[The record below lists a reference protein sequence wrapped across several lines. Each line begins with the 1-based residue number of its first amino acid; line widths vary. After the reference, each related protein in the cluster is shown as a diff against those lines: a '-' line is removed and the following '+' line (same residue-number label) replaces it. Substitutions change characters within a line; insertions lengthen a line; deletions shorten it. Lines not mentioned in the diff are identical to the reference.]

1 MFEVMNDE
9 SARRADRI
17 DAGRWLA
24 DRGFGK
30 APVQTEIRACEHPS
44 IDLSGFS
51 PEDLE
56 AMLAILERHDP
67 GAREQAASGRIYI
80 DVGAASITGYRQ
92 GSRPKL
98 PANVD
103 LRPGS
108 PNRGLTASS
117 MPCSSANW
125 ARIAQRWGV
134 ALRPADAPTRN
145 YRGVS
150 RASASRGRRG
160 GDIRW

>member
-1 MFEVMNDE
+1 MSLVHYKGETTRLGGVSGHGFLPVQKGSPVAFASVGDQGEAIAEFMFEVMNDE

-30 APVQTEIRACEHPS
+30 APVQTEIPACEHPS

-92 GSRPKL
+92 R
-98 PANVD
+98 
-103 LRPGS
+103 
-108 PNRGLTASS
+108 
-117 MPCSSANW
+117 
-125 ARIAQRWGV
+125 
-134 ALRPADAPTRN
+134 
-145 YRGVS
+145 
-150 RASASRGRRG
+150 
-160 GDIRW
+160 

>member
-1 MFEVMNDE
+1 MSLVHYKGETTRLGGVSGNGFMPGQSGNPGGSPKGLARRVRELVGDQGEAIAEFMFEVMNDE

-24 DRGFGK
+24 DRGFGR
-30 APVQTEIRACEHPS
+30 APVQTEIPVCEHPS

-67 GAREQAASGRIYI
+67 GAREQAASGRIHI

-92 GSRPKL
+92 P
-98 PANVD
+98 
-103 LRPGS
+103 
-108 PNRGLTASS
+108 
-117 MPCSSANW
+117 
-125 ARIAQRWGV
+125 
-134 ALRPADAPTRN
+134 
-145 YRGVS
+145 
-150 RASASRGRRG
+150 
-160 GDIRW
+160 